1 MKQPVLRGRQLLAI
15 PGPTN
20 IPDRILRA
28 MDRPATDFNSPAF
41 LQVQEEIFEGLKRV
55 FRTEHDV
62 FAYASSG
69 RGAWE
74 AAFVNTLS
82 PGDRVLV
89 PETGAFSL
97 WWEELA
103 SDLALVAERMEG
115 DWRHGPDPDAIR
127 DRLRRD
133 RGGEIKALCL
143 VHNETSTGIASRV
156 AEVRRAIDA
165 AGHGALFMV
174 DTISSL
180 ASIDFRMDEWG
191 VDVAVG
197 GSQKGLMLP
206 PGLGFVGAGPKAI
219 AAAETAGLGRSYW
232 DWKALR
238 RRGGRLGFTS
248 TSPVHLVYGLQESI
262 RMLEEEGLERTFAR
276 HRRLGAATRAAIRA
290 WRGDGVGPELLSLDP
305 REHSDSVS
313 TVLLPE
319 GHDAEAVRKIT
330 AVRFNVLLGGG
341 LGKLAGRAFRIAHM
355 GDLNEAMLLAML
367 AVVEMALDIEGV
379 PRGGSGV
386 EAAMKV
392 LAVPEA

>member
-1 MKQPVLRGRQLLAI
+1 MSDIPPLRGRQLLAI

-28 MDRPATDFNSPAF
+28 MDRPATDFNHPDF
-41 LQVQEEIFEGLKRV
+41 LAVQEAVFDGLRRI
-55 FRTEHDV
+55 FRTEGEV
-62 FAYASSG
+62 YAYAASG

-103 SDLALVAERMEG
+103 GDLALVPERMAG
-115 DWRHGPDPDAIR
+115 DWRHGPNPNAVE

-133 RGGEIKALCL
+133 SAGDIKAVCL
-143 VHNETSTGIASRV
+143 VHNETATGIASRV
-156 AEVRRAIDA
+156 AEIRGAIDA
-165 AGHGALFMV
+165 AGHGALYMI

-180 ASIDFRMDEWG
+180 ASLPFEMDAWG

-197 GSQKGLMLP
+197 GSQKGLMMP
-206 PGLGFVGAGPKAI
+206 PGLGFVAAGAKAI
-219 AAAETAGLGRSYW
+219 RAAESAGLTRSYW
-232 DWKALR
+232 EWKALR

-248 TSPVHLVYGLQESI
+248 TSPVHLVYGLAEAI
-262 RMLEEEGLERTFAR
+262 AMLEEEGLENVFAR
-276 HRRLGAATRAAIRA
+276 HRRLGGATRAAIAA
-290 WRGDGVGPELLSLDP
+290 WSGNGVGPELLSLDP

-319 GHDAEAVRKIT
+319 GHDAEAVRQVT
-330 AVRFNVLLGGG
+330 ATRFNTLLGGG
-341 LGKLAGRAFRIAHM
+341 LHKLQGRAFRIAHM
-355 GDLNEAMLLAML
+355 GDLNDGMLLGML
-367 AVVEMALDIEGV
+367 AVVEMALDLQGV
-379 PRGGSGV
+379 PRAGGGV
-386 EAAMKV
+386 EAAMRALV
-392 LAVPEA
+392 GEG

>member
-1 MKQPVLRGRQLLAI
+1 MNQAPPLRGRQMLAI

-28 MDRPATDFNSPAF
+28 MDRPATDFNHPDF
-41 LQVQEEIFEGLKRV
+41 IEVQEAVFDGLKRV
-55 FRTEHDV
+55 FQTEGEV
-62 FAYASSG
+62 FAYASAG

-103 SDLALVAERMEG
+103 SDLALVPERMEG
-115 DWRHGPDPDAIR
+115 DWRHGPEPDAIE

-133 RGGEIKALCL
+133 TGGEIKAVCL

-165 AGHGALFMV
+165 AGHGALYMV

-180 ASIDFRMDEWG
+180 ASLPFRMDEWG
-191 VDVAVG
+191 VDLAIG
-197 GSQKGLMLP
+197 GSQKGLMMP
-206 PGLGFVGAGPKAI
+206 PGLGFVGAGPKAMH
-219 AAAETAGLGRSYW
+219 AAETAGLARSYW

-238 RRGGRLGFTS
+238 RRGGRLGFAS
-248 TSPVHLVYGLQESI
+248 TSPVHLVWGLHEAI
-262 RMLEEEGLERTFAR
+262 TMLEEEGLENVFAR
-276 HRRLGAATRAAIRA
+276 HRRLGGATRAAIAA
-290 WRGDGVGPELLSLDP
+290 WAGDGIGPELLSLHP
-305 REHSDSVS
+305 AEHSDSVS

-319 GHDAEAVRKIT
+319 GHDADAVREVT
-330 AVRFNVLLGGG
+330 ANQFNTLLGGG
-341 LGKLAGRAFRIAHM
+341 LRQLQGRAFRIAHM
-355 GDLNEAMLLAML
+355 GDLNEPMLLGML
-367 AVVEMALDIEGV
+367 AVVEMALEIQGV
-379 PRGGSGV
+379 PLAGGGV
-386 EAAMKV
+386 EAAMRH
-392 LAVPEA
+392 LRAGA